1 MVFYNLGNRY
11 AITVPFPIS
20 TVSSF
25 IHYAMGGE
33 WTDVH
38 LFVDAI
44 RLSEHWEAEATWAR
58 LFWKYAMD
66 SPLGICPWKWSA
78 LMNQM
83 LQAEHVNGVMATPPL
98 TFISFVYTC
107 DCACPF
113 SGVLYIFVLCVGQLG
128 VIE

>member
-1 MVFYNLGNRY
+1 MAFYNLGNRY

-20 TVSSF
+20 AVSSF

-44 RLSEHWEAEATWAR
+44 RLSEHWEAEATWAW

-66 SPLGICPWKWSA
+66 SPLGIRPWKWSA

-83 LQAEHVNGVMATPPL
+83 LRAEHVNGVMATPPL
-98 TFISFVYTC
+98 TF
-107 DCACPF
+107 
-113 SGVLYIFVLCVGQLG
+113 VGG
-128 VIE
+128 RIGGMD

>member
-1 MVFYNLGNRY
+1 
-11 AITVPFPIS
+11 
-20 TVSSF
+20 
-25 IHYAMGGE
+25 MGGE

-66 SPLGICPWKWSA
+66 SPLGIRPWKWSA

-83 LQAEHVNGVMATPPL
+83 LRAEHVNGVMATPPL
-98 TFISFVYTC
+98 TF
-107 DCACPF
+107 
-113 SGVLYIFVLCVGQLG
+113 VGG
-128 VIE
+128 RIGGMD